1 MASTSLL
8 KASPVLD
15 KSEWVKGQSVLF
27 RQPSSAAAVLRNRA
41 TSLAVRAA
49 SSYADELVKT
59 LEQDC
64 TGDVLSRT
72 SSPVSKS
79 TRVWCHLLDLT
90 MSHGAKD
97 LTVYPLGPLLTT
109 NRVLV
114 SPNGVLW

>member
-27 RQPSSAAAVLRNRA
+27 RQPSSASVVLPNRA

-59 LEQDC
+59 AVSTPPTHILFA
-64 TGDVLSRT
+64 T
-72 SSPVSKS
+72 SLNYLHDS
-79 TRVWCHLLDLT
+79 
-90 MSHGAKD
+90 
-97 LTVYPLGPLLTT
+97 Y
-109 NRVLV
+109 
-114 SPNGVLW
+114 